1 MSRNASKRRKKNVLQ
16 SSMICLMKKRVMKK
30 RIVLNDYDGKVII
43 RVRK

>member
-1 MSRNASKRRKKNVLQ
+1 MVF
-16 SSMICLMKKRVMKK
+16 LMKKRIMKN

>member
-1 MSRNASKRRKKNVLQ
+1 MV
-16 SSMICLMKKRVMKK
+16 CLMKKRVMKK